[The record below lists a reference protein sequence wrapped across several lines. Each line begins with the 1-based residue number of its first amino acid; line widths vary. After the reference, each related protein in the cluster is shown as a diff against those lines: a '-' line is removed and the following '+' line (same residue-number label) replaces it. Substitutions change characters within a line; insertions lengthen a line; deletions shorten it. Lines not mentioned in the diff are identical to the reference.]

1 MSNQMQ
7 KTAQESHVWTYIR
20 VYDIFTGHRGWA
32 PAAPW
37 TLFRTLTMAPMTANL
52 ADIPPQVTYKVRDT
66 PNTRELDNSPTAAWP
81 RRCPQAFR
89 RAGRGSTGR
98 PVVGRAMPKQHRSLR
113 PQAVHMT
120 CAARGAE
127 LGRVRARATSTL
139 TTCTPQTQRGSVG
152 VRRSAVSRSPSG
164 WQRVESAQAS

>member
-1 MSNQMQ
+1 MQ